1 MSGQFDALLVL
12 SFGGPEA
19 PADVMP
25 FLERVTSGRG
35 VPQERLLEV
44 AKHYDHFGGVSPINQ
59 RNRELIDRVRVEL
72 ADQHIELPV
81 YFGNRNWHPLVEDTL
96 AELVEDGVRRALV
109 LATSA
114 YGGYSA
120 CRQYHED
127 IERAPARGRGQL
139 APELVK
145 LRHFFD
151 HPEFVASVTD
161 AVRSSVAQL
170 PDVGQRDQAR
180 LVFTAHSIP
189 GTADRAAGVPAE
201 GGHRYSRQVAEAAR
215 LVAAEL
221 GVTDYDVVWQI
232 PVRSA
237 ERAVVGAGHPAP
249 PGGVAHQVGA
259 RRGGVPGGVRQRPC
273 RGHLGPGQRGQGL
286 GAGAR
291 HGVRPRRYLRAGPPV
306 RPDGSRA
313 GARADRRCAG
323 PCAGPGVRSRSGLQ
337 TARRARP
344 TAPPAAAP
352 TFVIERMMYR
362 LAAAAMIDSGRPPLG
377 IILRR
382 SYPHN

>member
-59 RNRELIDRVRVEL
+59 RNRELIDRVRAEL

-81 YFGNRNWHPLVEDTL
+81 YFGNRNWHPLIEDTL

-127 IERAPARGRGQL
+127 IERARRAVGQL

-170 PDVGQRDQAR
+170 PVGQRDQAR

-201 GGHRYSRQVAEAAR
+201 GGHRYSRQVAEASR

-221 GVTDYDVVWQI
+221 GVTDYDVVWQ
-232 PVRSA
+232 
-237 ERAVVGAGHPAP
+237 
-249 PGGVAHQVGA
+249 
-259 RRGGVPGGVRQRPC
+259 
-273 RGHLGPGQRGQGL
+273 
-286 GAGAR
+286 
-291 HGVRPRRYLRAGPPV
+291 
-306 RPDGSRA
+306 
-313 GARADRRCAG
+313 
-323 PCAGPGVRSRSGLQ
+323 SRSGPPSVPWLEPDILHHLEALHTKSVPAVVVCPVGFVSDHVEVVWDLDNEARDWALEHGMGFARAGTSGQDRRFARMVVELVREQ
-337 TARRARP
+337 TDGAPARALGRVSAAGVGSNGTPCAPDCCLPQRP
-344 TAPPAAAP
+344 
-352 TFVIERMMYR
+352 
-362 LAAAAMIDSGRPPLG
+362 
-377 IILRR
+377 R
-382 SYPHN
+382 SW